1 MSQVQPR
8 ELKTVVARDGIVDFC
23 EEVFIVE
30 KGASNNQDF
39 PVVSNNY
46 SSSQTSF
53 TINLNSR
60 DAVIDRNFV
69 LQQPLSLTVSLDT
82 PLEVGKYV
90 LPSNKWSFRD
100 FPINRMASTIT
111 LSIGNVSV
119 TAQVSD
125 LTGALARTFI
135 SDNTK
140 YTAQGNSITMQE
152 QTKYISNSVNTSRS
166 PYNQFLSGGLDNV
179 NPRGAHDCQVT
190 SAGDPR
196 QTMTINTTLYEPLF
210 ISPLIK
216 SLKERVIGFS
226 HLTQILVNIT
236 WASDPARMIA
246 IYNPDVNL
254 VTNPY
259 RLNLVWG
266 QPLFS
271 LCQYTDP
278 LMIPPS
284 VISYSYNMTDRYTT
298 DFQTPADNNNFQ
310 TFSVATQNI
319 QLASI
324 PKYCLI
330 YAQPNFNVLKPQ
342 IASHFLPIQSLQ
354 LNFNNVTYL
363 SSCDQATLYKYS
375 VQNGVDMNFN
385 QWSGLALGGANA
397 RVPTVGSV
405 LCLEFGTQIPL
416 PSQWAVS
423 TSVKCNISANVQ
435 LYNQDGYTSNAF
447 PQQAGT
453 VVRDY
458 QLFMAFVYDNS
469 ISLFGSNSGSTAT
482 ACLSEVDVLQAQK
495 ESPQVHYGELNT
507 HGFGGKMPNFVTS
520 GKLKS
525 LLRGGKVHSPAMSKA
540 ESSVMDAMGEG
551 VATQYAEYRGNGMTG
566 GKRMSRASMKK
577 HLLG

>member
-1 MSQVQPR
+1 MSQIQPR
-8 ELKTVVARDGIVDFC
+8 ELKTVVTKDPLVDFC

-30 KGASNNQDF
+30 KSASNSQDF

-60 DAVIDRNFV
+60 DAVIDRGFV

-82 PLEVGKYV
+82 PLASGPI
-90 LPSNKWSFRD
+90 LIPNRWSFRD

-152 QTKYISNSVNTSRS
+152 QLKYISNGINSSRS
-166 PYNQFLSGGLDNV
+166 PYNQFNSGGLDNV
-179 NPRGAHDCQVT
+179 VPRGAYDCVVT
-190 SAGDPR
+190 TSGSPT
-196 QTMTINTTLYEPLF
+196 QTQTINTTLYEPLF

-216 SLKERVIGFS
+216 SLKDRVIGFT

-236 WASDPARMIA
+236 WCADPSRMIA
-246 IYNPDVNL
+246 INNPNVNL

-259 RLNLVWG
+259 RLELVWG
-266 QPLFS
+266 QPRFNILQ
-271 LCQYTDP
+271 LTDP

-284 VISYSYNMTDRYTT
+284 VVSYAYNMTDRYTT
-298 DFQTPADNNNFQ
+298 DFQTPADNNNFS
-310 TFSVATQNI
+310 TFSVATQNV
-319 QLASI
+319 QLSSI

-342 IASHFLPIQSLQ
+342 VASHFLPIQSLQ

-363 SSCDQATLYKYS
+363 TSCDAPTLYKYS
-375 VQNGVDMNFN
+375 VQNGVDMSW
-385 QWSGLALGGANA
+385 QAWSGLALSNNF

-405 LCLEFGTQIPL
+405 LCLAFGSQIPL
-416 PSQWAVS
+416 PSQFAPS

-435 LYNQDGYTSNAF
+435 FYNQDGYTSNEF
-447 PQQAGT
+447 PQQTGT
-453 VVRDY
+453 IVRDY
-458 QLFMAFVYDNS
+458 TLFMAFVYDNS
-469 ISLFGSNSGSTAT
+469 ISLFGSNSGSTST
-482 ACLSEVDVLQAQK
+482 AALSELDVLQAQK

-507 HGFGGKMPNFVTS
+507 HGFGGRMDNFVTS

-525 LLRGGKVHSPAMSKA
+525 LLRGGKVHSGAMSKA

-551 VATQYAEYRGNGMTG
+551 VATRFAEYRGAGMTG
-566 GKRMSRASMKK
+566 GKRLSRSAMKK
-577 HLLG
+577 QLLG